1 MENKTITL
9 QQLLNNISD
18 SDRNLL
24 QDIMLRQLPEESRRD
39 YEAIVR
45 GEKLPSF
52 MSDIVAKKLFDAD
65 EHKDRL
71 QYLFRE
77 VSGDDTIVI
86 DSSFRNEGYIQSALS
101 KKVIFDMTS
110 RFHDGRSGVAE
121 FQVAPLEF
129 TFERIEIYGSNL
141 LMLQYSVNP
150 SEKKS
155 ELSYDTV
162 KGVLLLY
169 LMKVS
174 PKKFKDFETDHYIHR
189 FKEYTADSGLTY
201 LPLVQKVFVQLDKCL
216 EQFLEGED
224 GENNQ
229 QLQLLLS
236 LLADSDNSN
245 ILDAAQKCTMLKD
258 MIEEARMFVQR
269 KEVQM
274 NLLEEKFY
282 EADLNAA
289 KAYVRKEAR
298 EEGREEERSKNLQTA
313 ITNIMKKNHVTRE
326 EAEKQ
331 AKDILGWD

>member
-1 MENKTITL
+1 
-9 QQLLNNISD
+9 
-18 SDRNLL
+18 
-24 QDIMLRQLPEESRRD
+24 
-39 YEAIVR
+39 
-45 GEKLPSF
+45 
-52 MSDIVAKKLFDAD
+52 
-65 EHKDRL
+65 
-71 QYLFRE
+71 
-77 VSGDDTIVI
+77 
-86 DSSFRNEGYIQSALS
+86 
-101 KKVIFDMTS
+101 
-110 RFHDGRSGVAE
+110 
-121 FQVAPLEF
+121 
-129 TFERIEIYGSNL
+129 
-141 LMLQYSVNP
+141 MLQYSVNP

-331 AKDILGWD
+331 AKDILGWN